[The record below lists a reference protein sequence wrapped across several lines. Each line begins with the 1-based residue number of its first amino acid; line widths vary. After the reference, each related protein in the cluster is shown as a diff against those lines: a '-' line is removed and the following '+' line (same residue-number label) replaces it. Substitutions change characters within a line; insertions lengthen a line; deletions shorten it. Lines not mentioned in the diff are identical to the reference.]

1 VGKKSSQSDSEPPKP
16 DVRPSAHPVWNGLE
30 IPARP
35 EPLLPPGRHVRNLP
49 FQDGK
54 PNKDV
59 PSLYGGCVGP
69 VHNLT
74 FKDGMYQLA
83 QTFVSG
89 GGFGGDWTSDGTAS
103 MAFTVWLSRWTSQQL
118 PDGLMVMKKGG
129 GKKGKLTF
137 VSRVAECNSSDDFKP
152 GDYVSAR

>member
-1 VGKKSSQSDSEPPKP
+1 
-16 DVRPSAHPVWNGLE
+16 
-30 IPARP
+30 
-35 EPLLPPGRHVRNLP
+35 
-49 FQDGK
+49 
-54 PNKDV
+54 
-59 PSLYGGCVGP
+59 
-69 VHNLT
+69 
-74 FKDGMYQLA
+74 MYQLA